1 MEPVLCCRVCEE
13 MNTRVVTTDYKQLIR
28 ESILNDEGFI
38 KATFS
43 GQHRDRAVG
52 AGVERR
58 DVSLPPSVGELAS
71 ARWKKVIVRPVL
83 VRDKKHTQF
92 SYFDAKKDITK
103 NYQGDESAEKLEQ
116 LIALEFKHVHVQT
129 TDNNLAITITHKGKA
144 IISNTKPVNQLQETN
159 LSHDR
164 QKNVLLTAADAAP
177 FLKATGIMAEDGKI
191 RADMQ
196 SKFRQINEFL
206 KLVQQTGELEKFNKS
221 PLYVVDCGCGNAYL
235 TFAFFDYLNHV
246 LHIPTHLTGID
257 VNGELLT
264 RHVEKSLLLGWTDL
278 TFQTT
283 SIIDFKPVMQ
293 PDIVLA
299 LHACDTATDEAL
311 AQGIKWQSKLIISA
325 PCCQHHLQK
334 QLDHQPAPSPFEPV
348 ERHGILKERLGDILT
363 DTFRALILRI
373 MGYQT
378 DVVQFVSSEHTAK
391 NLMIRAVKSL
401 KVGDPKFVRE
411 YRDLKDFWK
420 VAPYLEQLLGEDFA
434 KLLPGQR
441 QGETRAQASGETRAE
456 ASSRP
461 Y

>member
-1 MEPVLCCRVCEE
+1 

-28 ESILNDEGFI
+28 DSILKDEGFI
-38 KATFS
+38 RATFS
-43 GQHRDRAVG
+43 GQHRDRTVG
-52 AGVERR
+52 
-58 DVSLPPSVGELAS
+58 VGELAS

-83 VRDKKHTQF
+83 VRDKKHIQF
-92 SYFDAKKDITK
+92 SHFDAKKDITK
-103 NYQGDESAEKLEQ
+103 NYQGDQSAEMLEQ
-116 LIALEFKHVHVQT
+116 LIELEFKHVHVQT
-129 TDNNLAITITHKGKA
+129 TQNNLDITITHKGKA

-177 FLKATGIMAEDGKI
+177 FLKAVGIMAEDGKI

-206 KLVQQTGELEKFNKS
+206 KLVQQTGELDKFNKS

-235 TFAFFDYLNHV
+235 TFAFFYYLNQV

-264 RHVEKSLLLGWTDL
+264 RHAEESLRGKFAFGWTDL

-420 VAPYLEQLLGEDFA
+420 VTPSLEQLSGEDFA
-434 KLLPGQR
+434 KLLPGRR
-441 QGETRAQASGETRAE
+441 QAHVPTNPQARAE

>member
-1 MEPVLCCRVCEE
+1 M
-13 MNTRVVTTDYKQLIR
+13 
-28 ESILNDEGFI
+28 
-38 KATFS
+38 
-43 GQHRDRAVG
+43 
-52 AGVERR
+52 
-58 DVSLPPSVGELAS
+58 SLPPSVGELAS
-71 ARWKKVIVRPVL
+71 ARWIKVIVRPVL
-83 VRDKKHTQF
+83 VRSKKHTQF

-103 NYQGDESAEKLEQ
+103 NYQGDESAEMLEQ
-116 LIALEFKHVHVQT
+116 LMALEFKHVHVQT
-129 TDNNLAITITHKGKA
+129 THNNLDITITHKGKA
-144 IISNTKPVNQLQETN
+144 IISNTKAVNQLQETN

-177 FLKATGIMAEDGKI
+177 FLKAVGIMAEDGRI

-235 TFAFFDYLNHV
+235 TFAFFYYLNQV

-257 VNGELLT
+257 VNGELLM
-264 RHVEKSLLLGWTDL
+264 RHAEKSLRGKFEFGWSDL

-283 SIIDFKPVMQ
+283 SSIDFKPVMQ

-334 QLDHQPAPSPFEPV
+334 QLDHQPAPSPFGPV

-378 DVVQFVSSEHTAK
+378 DIVQFVSSEHTAK

-411 YRDLKDFWK
+411 YGDLKDFWK
-420 VAPYLEQLLGEDFA
+420 VTPYLEQLLGEDFA
-434 KLLPGQR
+434 KLLPGR
-441 QGETRAQASGETRAE
+441 RASGEIRAQAS
-456 ASSRP
+456 
-461 Y
+461 

>member
-1 MEPVLCCRVCEE
+1 VI
-13 MNTRVVTTDYKQLIR
+13 TTDYKQLIR

-43 GQHRDRAVG
+43 GQHKDRTV
-52 AGVERR
+52 
-58 DVSLPPSVGELAS
+58 P
-71 ARWKKVIVRPVL
+71 WKKVIVRPVL
-83 VRDKKHTQF
+83 VRDRKHTQF

-103 NYQGDESAEKLEQ
+103 NYQGDETAETLEQ

-129 TDNNLAITITHKGKA
+129 THNNLAITITHKGKA
-144 IISNTKPVNQLQETN
+144 IISNTKPVNQLQEPN

-177 FLKATGIMAEDGKI
+177 FLKAVGIMAEDGKI
-191 RADMQ
+191 KADMQ

-235 TFAFFDYLNHV
+235 TFAFFYYLNHV

-264 RHVEKSLLLGWTDL
+264 RHAEKSLSLGWTDL

-283 SIIDFKPVMQ
+283 SIIDFQPVMQ

-325 PCCQHHLQK
+325 PCCHHHLQK

-378 DVVQFVSSEHTAK
+378 EVVQFVSSEHTAK

-401 KVGDPKFVRE
+401 KVGDPVGAGARGVRE
-411 YRDLKDFWK
+411 YRDLRDFWK
-420 VAPYLEQLLGEDFA
+420 VTPYLEQLLGEDFA
-434 KLLPGQR
+434 KLLNVVVPLAG
-441 QGETRAQASGETRAE
+441 TR
-456 ASSRP
+456 
-461 Y
+461 